1 MFGPTEAGLHLPPTM
16 HAYREVQMTDDS
28 QPASGVSLKRVL
40 TLRYLIVFG
49 LAYLAPTVVFNYY
62 GIITNLTSG
71 MMALAYVITTVVMCF
86 TAYSYAAMV
95 KAYPVAGSAYTYVRK
110 AVNPW
115 LGFLTGWVMLVDYL
129 LLPMICYLLVGIYM
143 NEFVPAVPTWLWVVA
158 AAVIGAWTNIVGV
171 KATGRI
177 NTVIIAAQILF
188 SVVLIGLIAG
198 YVVRGNGSGSLFV
211 PSALLNPGNFDS
223 GNVLLAASILAVS
236 FLGFDAVST
245 MAEET
250 IDPAKTVPRA
260 IMIVP
265 IAAGLGFALIS
276 YFTQIAWP
284 QGYTEIADPDAGI
297 FELLERIGGTALST
311 TFLIT
316 DNLAS
321 LICAM
326 AGLAAASRILY
337 GMGRDGALPRRFFG
351 TLNRRFRTPVN
362 NIVLTSLIALSAIF
376 YADNLSGAASL
387 MSFGALT
394 GFVLVNYS
402 VINHYYIRGNRRH
415 GWDLVRFLI
424 VPGVGVL
431 VSLVLWFNVDTSAK
445 VLGLI
450 WLALGIGYLAFST
463 KGFREKPVELR
474 LEDDDL
480 QEQESNPR

>member
-1 MFGPTEAGLHLPPTM
+1 
-16 HAYREVQMTDDS
+16 MTDES
-28 QPASGVSLKRVL
+28 RPASGVTLKRVL

-62 GIITNLTSG
+62 GIITSLTGG

-143 NEFVPAVPTWLWVVA
+143 NEFVPAVPTWAWVVA
-158 AAVIGAWTNIVGV
+158 AALIGAWTNIAGV
-171 KATGRI
+171 RATGRV

-188 SVVLIGLIAG
+188 SVVLIGLIAS
-198 YVVRGNGSGSLFV
+198 YVIRGNGSGSLFDA
-211 PSALLNPGNFDS
+211 SALFNPGSFDA

-250 IDPAKTVPRA
+250 VDPAKTVPRA

-284 QGYTEIADPDAGI
+284 QGYQEISNPDAGI
-297 FELLERIGGTALST
+297 FELLERVGGTTLST
-311 TFLIT
+311 IFLVT

-337 GMGRDGALPRRFFG
+337 GMGRDGALPKRFFG
-351 TLNRRFRTPVN
+351 TLHARFRTPVN
-362 NIVLTSLIALSAIF
+362 NIVLTSLIALSAVF
-376 YADNLSGAASL
+376 YADNLGGAASL

-394 GFVLVNYS
+394 GFVLVNYA
-402 VINHYYIRGNRRH
+402 VINHYFIRGNRRH
-415 GWDLVRFLI
+415 GWDLVRFLV
-424 VPGVGVL
+424 VPGIGVL
-431 VSLVLWFNVDTSAK
+431 VSLVLWFNVDSSAK
-445 VLGLI
+445 ILGLV
-450 WLALGIGYLAFST
+450 WLAIGIVYLAVST
-463 KGFREKPVELR
+463 KGFREAPAELR
-474 LEDDDL
+474 LED
-480 QEQESNPR
+480 EEEIEYEEESNRR